1 MKNKNL
7 NPSALPLFKETTIDI
22 EKPSHEFG
30 GVWTQEKLSKL
41 AQYLQQFTTV
51 FKNSSWAKTVY
62 IDAYAG
68 SGVCDI
74 TTDRGK
80 FSIAGSAKLALDT
93 VPEFAEVIFIEQD
106 KNRFK
111 QLTKLKEEFPEAN
124 IDIYKGDC
132 NELLPSI
139 LKNKLTKN
147 HRGVIFVDPYGMNI
161 SWSVLEQIAK
171 TKKLDVWYLF
181 PLSGFYRQAAIKR
194 GSVSKDKEASI
205 ENLLGDS
212 NWEAELYENSP
223 IQDMFEQRNE
233 LVRTAD
239 VNQIVSFITKRLE
252 TIFPYVSE
260 PLILPNKGIRRF
272 AFYFAIS
279 NNSLPAQA
287 LAKRISSHI
296 LKVAG

>member
-7 NPSALPLFKETTIDI
+7 NSSALPLFEETTSDI

-30 GVWTQEKLSKL
+30 GIWTQEKLSKL

-51 FKNSSWAKTVY
+51 FKNSTWAKTVY

-68 SGVCDI
+68 TGVCDI
-74 TTDRGK
+74 KTDKGK

-93 VPEFAEVIFIEQD
+93 VPVFAEVIFIEQD
-106 KNRFK
+106 KNRFE
-111 QLTKLKEEFPEAN
+111 QLAKLKERFPEAN

-139 LKNKLTKN
+139 LKNKLTNN

-161 SWSVLEQIAK
+161 SWSVLEQIAN

-194 GSVSKDKEASI
+194 GSVNKDKEASI

-212 NWEAELYENSP
+212 NWEAELYEDNP
-223 IQDMFEQRNE
+223 IQDLFEQRNE

-239 VNQIVSFITKRLE
+239 VNQIVSFITKRLK

-260 PLILPNKGIRRF
+260 R
-272 AFYFAIS
+272 
-279 NNSLPAQA
+279 
-287 LAKRISSHI
+287 
-296 LKVAG
+296 